1 MIYYKLFNILY
12 FYKEV
17 QYNSFLNYEQI
28 ILSFPPDI
36 PQKLKRNYWWTSRL
50 QTWCVYSINLISI
63 NSDNTIYEMYSC
75 ISYYNKQKLICDT
88 SFTVYTNLSET
99 SKILSRN
106 QKIIKVNTLN
116 IIKKSKRTNLHYRK
130 V

>member
-1 MIYYKLFNILY
+1 
-12 FYKEV
+12 
-17 QYNSFLNYEQI
+17 
-28 ILSFPPDI
+28 
-36 PQKLKRNYWWTSRL
+36 
-50 QTWCVYSINLISI
+50 
-63 NSDNTIYEMYSC
+63 MYSC
-75 ISYYNKQKLICDT
+75 ISYYNKQKLICDK

-116 IIKKSKRTNLHYRK
+116 IIKKSKRTNLHYRR